1 MVCLV
6 ICLLTSLCACGG
18 AEEKAGEDDGTLHIV
33 TTIFPEYDWVRN
45 ILGEN
50 PGNAEVTL
58 LLDSGVDPHSFQATT
73 KDILDVSTCDLF
85 IYVGGESDTWA
96 EDALAEAVNP
106 DMVVV
111 NLLEVLGDQAKA
123 EERTEGMQGR
133 AEEEPELD
141 EHVWLSLRNAEV
153 LCRAIEEGIAEI
165 DPEHADIYEENLEAY
180 LGKLDDLDQEYI
192 QAVSDAPVKTVLFG
206 DRFPFRYLTDDYGL
220 SYYAAFPGCSAE
232 TEASFQTIRFLAGK
246 LDELRLPCV
255 LTIEGSDKKIAET
268 IIQNTE
274 SQNQEILGL
283 NSMQSVTLEEAE
295 EGASYIGIMKE
306 NLATLQ
312 QALR

>member
-1 MVCLV
+1 MVCLA

-18 AEEKAGEDDGTLHIV
+18 AEEKAGKDDETLHIV
-33 TTIFPEYDWVRN
+33 TTIFPEYDWTRN

-85 IYVGGESDTWA
+85 VYVGGESDEWA

-106 DMVVV
+106 DMVVI
-111 NLLEVLGDQAKA
+111 NLLEVLGDQAKT

-153 LCRAIEEGIAEI
+153 LCGSIEEGIAEI
-165 DPEHADIYEENLEAY
+165 DPEHADIYEENLEDY

-192 QAVSDAPVKTVLFG
+192 QAMSDAPVKTVLFG
-206 DRFPFRYLTDDYGL
+206 DRFPFRYLTEDYGL
-220 SYYAAFPGCSAE
+220 SYYAAFSGCSAE

-246 LDELRLPCV
+246 LDKLRLPCV

-274 SQNQEILGL
+274 SQDQEILVL
-283 NSMQSVTLEEAE
+283 DSMQSVTLEEAE

-312 QALR
+312 KALR